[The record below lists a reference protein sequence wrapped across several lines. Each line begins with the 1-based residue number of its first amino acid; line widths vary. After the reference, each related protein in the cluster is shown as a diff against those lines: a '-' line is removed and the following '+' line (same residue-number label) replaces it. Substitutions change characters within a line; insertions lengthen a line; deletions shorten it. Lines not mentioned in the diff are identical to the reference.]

1 MSVASPR
8 CPLLSSSV
16 GIPNTLSLHTS
27 GDREITTL
35 LSSLLYS
42 WAAPLLESLCVWTE
56 SLPLALLLPP
66 EFSQVSLSSTLAFLG
81 APEGISQ
88 TFLLTQDPLFSKM
101 ALVLYSSWSTLSRS
115 NVRIFH
121 SSFPLSFSSFLF
133 LYFWACR
140 AK

>member
-8 CPLLSSSV
+8 CPHLSSSV

-27 GDREITTL
+27 GDREISTL

-42 WAAPLLESLCVWTE
+42 WVAPLLESSRVCGLRVC
-56 SLPLALLLPP
+56 LLLCFCPQSFHRSP
-66 EFSQVSLSSTLAFLG
+66 FLPYWHSWG
-81 APEGISQ
+81 LRRA
-88 TFLLTQDPLFSKM
+88 FLLTQDPLFCKM
-101 ALVLYSSWSTLSRS
+101 ALVIYSSWSTLSRS

-121 SSFPLSFSSFLF
+121 SFFLLSFSSFLV